1 MKIDNMTIIDK
12 IREVK
17 SKFPNKTAIID
28 LKNNTEATF
37 SQIDTQ
43 SEAVY
48 NYLKKNN
55 FSKGDKVVLFV
66 PISLKFYIILI
77 GILKMGMQI
86 VFIDPYAKI
95 NHINKCCEMISPNAI
110 IGSKKVLFLGNF
122 LKEIRKI
129 PIKIDYK
136 NILKDSKYHEIEIS
150 DDYEISKDTPAL
162 ISFTSGSTG
171 FPKIIMRTHGF
182 LLGQHNVL
190 DKNIQFSE
198 NTQAYSSFPMFLL
211 SHICTGT
218 TTLIPDINFGKPI
231 KTDVKSVVKQ
241 IESKNIENIILP
253 PSILENIVRFSKK
266 NNIKLDCVQRVFT
279 GGAPV
284 FPKLMYNLLEI
295 FPKSKVRALYG
306 ASEVEPISIF
316 NFETITKKQIESMK
330 NGAGLFVGKKV
341 DQIDLKIERLE
352 LEENLKLNE
361 KNLKKYSKSDFEKIQ
376 QILKKSAGEILV
388 KGENVLKNYLNVKS
402 DPNKEWHETGD
413 MGYINEN
420 NELFLLGR
428 AKGRVKI
435 KNSIYYPLS
444 IETAFSFC
452 KEVKKCA
459 LISKN
464 EELYMIIEKEDD
476 YTRTILEN
484 KEIKKLCEKFNISQ
498 VIEKKIPLDKRH
510 NSKIDYNKLEKLI
523 EKL

>member
-1 MKIDNMTIIDK
+1 MTIIDK

-77 GILKMGMQI
+77 GILKMGMQV

-136 NILKDSKYHEIEIS
+136 NILKDSKYHEIS

-352 LEENLKLNE
+352 LEENLKL
-361 KNLKKYSKSDFEKIQ
+361 I
-376 QILKKSAGEILV
+376 
-388 KGENVLKNYLNVKS
+388 
-402 DPNKEWHETGD
+402 
-413 MGYINEN
+413 
-420 NELFLLGR
+420 
-428 AKGRVKI
+428 
-435 KNSIYYPLS
+435 S

>member
-1 MKIDNMTIIDK
+1 MTIIDK

-66 PISLKFYIILI
+66 SISLKFYIILI
-77 GILKMGMQI
+77 GILKMGMQV

-136 NILKDSKYHEIEIS
+136 NILKDSKYHEIS

-352 LEENLKLNE
+352 LEENLKL
-361 KNLKKYSKSDFEKIQ
+361 I
-376 QILKKSAGEILV
+376 
-388 KGENVLKNYLNVKS
+388 
-402 DPNKEWHETGD
+402 
-413 MGYINEN
+413 
-420 NELFLLGR
+420 
-428 AKGRVKI
+428 
-435 KNSIYYPLS
+435 S